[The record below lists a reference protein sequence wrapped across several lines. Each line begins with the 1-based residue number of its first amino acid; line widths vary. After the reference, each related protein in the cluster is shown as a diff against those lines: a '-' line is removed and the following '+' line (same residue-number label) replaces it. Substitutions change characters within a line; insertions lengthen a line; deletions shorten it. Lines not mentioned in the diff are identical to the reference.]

1 MTTRNQSEGPSK
13 IMQDVLKVTP
23 SPWRQDEEIS
33 IFSDAVGQ
41 FFERECVPHVQ
52 AWRKAGI
59 VPRDIWTKAG
69 EAGLLC
75 ASIPEEYGGAGGDFR
90 HEAIIAEQQQWTG
103 VDGFGITLHNA
114 IVAPYILHYGSEEQ
128 KQRWLPRLATG
139 DLVCAIAMT
148 EPGTGSDLQN
158 IKTTATRDG
167 NGYVINGSKTFI
179 SNGQTAN
186 LILVCA
192 KTDPTKGAK
201 GISIMVVETDEVEG
215 EGGFKRGKNLEKVG
229 QHAADT
235 SELFFDDV
243 KVPATA
249 LLGDEE
255 GQGFVQL
262 MQQLPQ
268 ERHIIGIQG
277 MGMIER
283 AIRETVAYVKQRKAF
298 GGTIF
303 DFQNTQFKL
312 AECKTEATVAKVFV
326 EHCTELLLKGELDA
340 ATASMSKYWVSDLQC
355 KIIDECLQLHG
366 GWGYM
371 DEYPIAQMY
380 ADARV
385 QRIYGGANE
394 VMKLLIA
401 RTL

>member
-1 MTTRNQSEGPSK
+1 
-13 IMQDVLKVTP
+13 MQDVLQVPPAK
-23 SPWRQDEEIS
+23 WRQDDEIS

-69 EAGLLC
+69 QAGLLC
-75 ASIPEEYGGAGGDFR
+75 ASIPEAYGGAGGDFR
-90 HEAIIAEQQQWTG
+90 HEAVIAEQQQWTG

-139 DLVCAIAMT
+139 ELVCAIAMT

-158 IKTTATRDG
+158 IKTTAVKDG
-167 NGYVINGSKTFI
+167 NGYIINGSKTFI

-186 LILVCA
+186 LVLVCA
-192 KTDPTKGAK
+192 KTDPNKGAK

-215 EGGFKRGKNLEKVG
+215 DGGFKRGKNLEKVG

-255 GQGFVQL
+255 GQGFIQL

-326 EHCTELLLKGELDA
+326 EHCTELLLRGELDA
-340 ATASMSKYWVSDLQC
+340 STASMSKYWVSDLQC
-355 KIIDECLQLHG
+355 KIVDECLQLHG

>member
-1 MTTRNQSEGPSK
+1 MLQSPL
-13 IMQDVLKVTP
+13 DVPYAK
-23 SPWRQDEEIS
+23 WRDDDEMN

-41 FFERECVPHVQ
+41 FFERECQPFVQ
-52 AWRKAGI
+52 DWRKAGI
-59 VPRDIWTKAG
+59 VPREVWTKAG

-75 ASIPEEYGGAGGDFR
+75 ASMPEEYGGAGGDFR
-90 HEAIIAEQQQWTG
+90 HEALIIEQQQWKG
-103 VDGFGITLHNA
+103 IDGFGITLHNA

-128 KQRWLPRLATG
+128 KQRWLPKLAKG
-139 DLVCAIAMT
+139 ELVCAIAMT

-158 IKTTATRDG
+158 IKTTAKKDG

-179 SNGQTAN
+179 TNGQTAD

-192 KTDPTKGAK
+192 KTDPDKGAK
-201 GISIMVVETDEVEG
+201 GISIMVVETEEVEG
-215 EGGFKRGKNLEKVG
+215 FERGRNLEKVG
-229 QHAADT
+229 QHACDT
-235 SELFFDDV
+235 SELFFNDV
-243 KVPATA
+243 KVPAHA
-249 LLGDEE
+249 LLGPEE

-268 ERHIIGIQG
+268 ERHIIGLQG
-277 MGMIER
+277 IGMIER
-283 AIRETVAYVKQRKAF
+283 AIAETVAYVKQRKAF
-298 GGTIF
+298 GGTIM

-312 AECKTEATVAKVFV
+312 AEAKTEATVAKVFMD
-326 EHCTELLLKGELDA
+326 HCTELLLKGELDA
-340 ATASMSKYWVSDLQC
+340 AKASMSKYWVSDLQC
-355 KIIDECLQLHG
+355 KIIDECLQLFG

-394 VMKLLIA
+394 VMKMLIA

>member
-1 MTTRNQSEGPSK
+1 MLQSPLEVPHAK
-13 IMQDVLKVTP
+13 
-23 SPWRQDEEIS
+23 WRDDDEMN

-41 FFERECVPHVQ
+41 FFERECQPHVQ
-52 AWRKAGI
+52 DWRKAGK
-59 VPRDIWTKAG
+59 VPREIWTKAG
-69 EAGLLC
+69 KAGLLC
-75 ASIPEEYGGAGGDFR
+75 ASMPEEYGGAGGDFR
-90 HEAIIAEQQQWTG
+90 HEALIIEQQQWKG
-103 VDGFGITLHNA
+103 IDGFGITLHNA

-128 KQRWLPRLATG
+128 KQRWLPKLASG
-139 DLVCAIAMT
+139 ELVCAIAMT

-158 IKTTATRDG
+158 IKTTAIKDG

-179 SNGQTAN
+179 TNGQTAD

-192 KTDPTKGAK
+192 KTDPEKGAK
-201 GISIMVVETDEVEG
+201 GISIMVVETEEVD
-215 EGGFKRGKNLEKVG
+215 GFERGKNLEKVG

-235 SELFFDDV
+235 SELFFNDV

-249 LLGDEE
+249 LLGSEE
-255 GQGFVQL
+255 GQGFIQL

-268 ERHIIGIQG
+268 ERHIIGLQG
-277 MGMIER
+277 IGMIER
-283 AIRETVAYVKQRKAF
+283 AIAETVAYVKQRKAF
-298 GGTIF
+298 GGTIM

-312 AECKTEATVAKVFV
+312 AEAKTEATVAKVFMD
-326 EHCTELLLKGELDA
+326 HCTERLLKGELDA

-371 DEYPIAQMY
+371 DEYPIGQMY

-394 VMKLLIA
+394 VMKMLIA

>member
-1 MTTRNQSEGPSK
+1 MFESPLDVKPSR
-13 IMQDVLKVTP
+13 
-23 SPWRQDEEIS
+23 WRQDEDIA

-52 AWRKAGI
+52 DWRKAGV
-59 VPRDIWTKAG
+59 VPREIWHKAG

-75 ASIPEEYGGAGGDFR
+75 ASIPEDYGGAGGDFR
-90 HEAIIAEQQQWTG
+90 HEAVIIEQQQWKG

-114 IVAPYILHYGSEEQ
+114 IVAPYVLHYGTEEQ
-128 KQRWLPRLATG
+128 KRRLLPKLATG
-139 DLVCAIAMT
+139 EMVCAIAMT

-158 IKTTATRDG
+158 IKTTAIKDG
-167 NGYVINGSKTFI
+167 NQYVINGSKTFI

-192 KTDPTKGAK
+192 KTDPGQGAK
-201 GISIMVVETDEVEG
+201 GVSIMLVETDEVEG
-215 EGGFKRGKNLEKVG
+215 EGGFRRGRNLEKIG

-243 KVPATA
+243 KVPASA
-249 LLGDEE
+249 LLGEEE
-255 GQGFVQL
+255 GRGFVQL

-268 ERHIIGIQG
+268 ERHIIGLQG
-277 MGMIER
+277 VGMIER
-283 AIRETVAYVKQRKAF
+283 ALAETTAYVKQRKAF
-298 GGTIF
+298 GQTLL

-312 AECKTEATVAKVFV
+312 AECKTEATVARVFADY
-326 EHCTELLLKGELDA
+326 CTERLLEGELDA
-340 ATASMSKYWVSDLQC
+340 ATASMSKYWISDLQC
-355 KIIDECLQLHG
+355 KIIDECVQLHG
-366 GWGYM
+366 GYGYM

>member
-1 MTTRNQSEGPSK
+1 
-13 IMQDVLKVTP
+13 MQTSPLDVKP
-23 SPWRQDEEIS
+23 SPWRDDEEMN

-41 FFERECVPHVQ
+41 FFERECQPHVQ
-52 AWRKAGI
+52 EWRKAGI
-59 VPRDIWTKAG
+59 VPRDVWYKAG

-75 ASIPEEYGGAGGDFR
+75 ASMPEEYGGAGGDFR
-90 HEAIIAEQQQWTG
+90 HEAIIIEQQQWKG
-103 VDGFGITLHNA
+103 IDGFGISLHNA
-114 IVAPYILHYGSEEQ
+114 IVAPYIHHYGSEEQ
-128 KQRWLPRLATG
+128 KQRWLPKLATG
-139 DLVCAIAMT
+139 ELVCAIAMT
-148 EPGTGSDLQN
+148 EPGTGSDLQA
-158 IKTTATRDG
+158 IKTTAIKDG
-167 NGYVINGSKTFI
+167 NGYTINGSKTFI
-179 SNGQTAN
+179 TNGQTAD

-192 KTDPTKGAK
+192 KTDPNEGAK
-201 GISIMVVETDEVEG
+201 GISIMVVETEEVEG
-215 EGGFKRGKNLEKVG
+215 FERGKNLEKVG

-235 SELFFDDV
+235 SELFFNDV
-243 KVPATA
+243 KVPASA
-249 LLGDEE
+249 LLGPEE
-255 GQGFVQL
+255 GQGFIQL

-268 ERHIIGIQG
+268 ERHIIGLQG
-277 MGMIER
+277 IGMIER
-283 AIRETVAYVKQRKAF
+283 ALEETVAYVKQRKAF
-298 GGTIF
+298 GGTIM

-312 AECKTEATVAKVFV
+312 AECKTEATVAKVFAD
-326 EHCTELLLKGELDA
+326 HCTELLLKGELDA
-340 ATASMSKYWVSDLQC
+340 STASMSKYWISDLQC

>member
-1 MTTRNQSEGPSK
+1 
-13 IMQDVLKVTP
+13 MQTPLDVQTP
-23 SPWRQDEEIS
+23 AWRQDEEIS

-41 FFERECVPHVQ
+41 FFERECVPHVPE
-52 AWRKAGI
+52 WRRQGY
-59 VPRDIWTKAG
+59 VPREVWHTAG

-75 ASIPEEYGGAGGDFR
+75 ASMPEEYGGAGGDFR
-90 HEAIIAEQQQWTG
+90 HEAIIIEQQQWKG
-103 VDGFGITLHNA
+103 VDGFGISLHNA

-128 KQRWLPRLATG
+128 KRRWLPKLASG
-139 DLVCAIAMT
+139 EMVCAIAMT

-158 IKTTATRDG
+158 IKTTAKKDG
-167 NGYVINGSKTFI
+167 NGYVINGQKTFI
-179 SNGQTAN
+179 TNGQTAN
-186 LILVCA
+186 LVLVCA
-192 KTDPTKGAK
+192 KTDPTEGAK
-201 GISIMVVETDEVEG
+201 GISIMVVETDDAEG
-215 EGGFKRGKNLEKVG
+215 FERGRNLDKIG

-235 SELFFDDV
+235 SELFFNEV
-243 KVPATA
+243 KVPASA
-249 LLGDEE
+249 LLGDAE
-255 GQGFVQL
+255 GQGFIQL

-268 ERHIIGIQG
+268 ERHIVGLQGI
-277 MGMIER
+277 GMIER
-283 AIRETVAYVKQRKAF
+283 ALKETIEYVKGRKAF
-298 GGTIF
+298 GKSIM

-312 AECKTEATVAKVFV
+312 AECKTEATVARVFADY
-326 EHCTELLLKGELDA
+326 CTELLLKGELDA
-340 ATASMSKYWVSDLQC
+340 ATASMSKYWISDLQC

-366 GWGYM
+366 GYGYM

>member
-1 MTTRNQSEGPSK
+1 MYESPLNVPK
-13 IMQDVLKVTP
+13 
-23 SPWRQDEEIS
+23 SPWRQSEEMD

-41 FFERECVPHVQ
+41 FFEKECAPHVP
-52 AWRKAGI
+52 AWRKAGV
-59 VPRDIWTKAG
+59 VPREIWTRAG
-69 EAGLLC
+69 EMGLLC

-90 HEAIIAEQQQWTG
+90 HEAIIIEQQQWKG
-103 VDGFGITLHNA
+103 IDGFGITLHNA
-114 IVAPYILHYGSEEQ
+114 IIAPYIHFYGSEEQ
-128 KQRWLPRLATG
+128 KRRWLPKLATG
-139 DLVCAIAMT
+139 EMVCAIAMT

-158 IKTTATRDG
+158 IRTTARRDG

-215 EGGFKRGKNLEKVG
+215 AGGFKRGRNLEKIG

-235 SELFFDDV
+235 SELFFEDV
-243 KVPATA
+243 RVPASA
-249 LLGDEE
+249 LLGPEE

-268 ERHIIGIQG
+268 ERHIIGLQG
-277 MGMIER
+277 IGMIER
-283 AIRETVAYVKQRKAF
+283 ALAETVAYVKQRKAF
-298 GGTIF
+298 GQTIF

-312 AECKTEATVAKVFV
+312 AEAKTEATVAKVFAD
-326 EHCTELLLKGELDA
+326 HCTELLLQGKLDA
-340 ATASMSKYWVSDLQC
+340 ATASMSKYWISDLQC
-355 KIIDECLQLHG
+355 KIIDECLQLFG

>member
-1 MTTRNQSEGPSK
+1 MQLSPLDVKPSA
-13 IMQDVLKVTP
+13 
-23 SPWRQDEEIS
+23 WRDDEEMN

-41 FFERECVPHVQ
+41 FFERECAPHVQ
-52 AWRKAGI
+52 DWRKAGI
-59 VPRDIWTKAG
+59 VPRDVWYKAG

-75 ASIPEEYGGAGGDFR
+75 ASMPEEYGGAGGDFR
-90 HEAIIAEQQQWTG
+90 HEAIIIEQQQWKG
-103 VDGFGITLHNA
+103 IDGFGISLHNA
-114 IVAPYILHYGSEEQ
+114 IVAPYIHHYGSEEQ
-128 KQRWLPRLATG
+128 KQRWLPKLATG
-139 DLVCAIAMT
+139 ELVCAIAMT
-148 EPGTGSDLQN
+148 EPGTGSDLQA
-158 IKTTATRDG
+158 IKTTAIKDG
-167 NGYVINGSKTFI
+167 NGYTINGSKTFI
-179 SNGQTAN
+179 TNGQTAD

-192 KTDPTKGAK
+192 KTDPNEGAK
-201 GISIMVVETDEVEG
+201 GISIMVVETEEVE
-215 EGGFKRGKNLEKVG
+215 GFKRGKNLEKVG

-235 SELFFDDV
+235 SELFFNDV
-243 KVPATA
+243 KVPASA
-249 LLGDEE
+249 LLGPEE
-255 GQGFVQL
+255 GQGFIQL

-268 ERHIIGIQG
+268 ERHIIGLQG
-277 MGMIER
+277 IGMIER
-283 AIRETVAYVKQRKAF
+283 AINETVAYVKQRKAF
-298 GGTIF
+298 GGTIM

-312 AECKTEATVAKVFV
+312 AECKTEATVAKVFAD
-326 EHCTELLLKGELDA
+326 HCTELLLKGELDA
-340 ATASMSKYWVSDLQC
+340 STASMSKYWISDLQC